1 MIYMKKLLLIISLAM
16 VLPVH
21 AQKKKLPKSADPLS
35 DVEKHLE
42 QILKDRK
49 AAGFAVAV
57 VKKDSIIYAR
67 GFGYR
72 DFENKL
78 PVTPHTLFAIGSCT
92 KAFTASLLGLMKEEG
107 RLDYDKPVR
116 DYLPGL
122 KFYNDDLNR
131 GVTVRDAIVHRTGLP
146 RHDFSWY
153 LFSTDSRDELIK
165 RIEFMEPTAPLRQTW
180 QYNNFMYL
188 VQGVIAEKNYGKTWE
203 ELVRQKFFIPLNM
216 KRSNTSVTALSGD
229 NDAALGYTLKSDS
242 IISKTD
248 YYNINAMG
256 PAGSINSSVLEMAN
270 WLKVWIN
277 KGKFNGKEV
286 LPESYI
292 NEAISSQMVVSPG
305 YPGTESPDLHVSN
318 YGFGWSVSSYRGH
331 YRVDHGGNID
341 GFSANTAFF
350 PTDSIGIVVLTNQ
363 NGSVLNNLV
372 RNTLADRL
380 LNLDPVDWNE
390 RRNKSE
396 RKAAS
401 DVRGEENQ
409 KKGTQPSHPLK
420 DYEGLYT
427 HKAYGTFE
435 VQHRNDSL
443 IAVFPVEKMWLR
455 HYHYDVFQAVGY
467 GKNGLA
473 DTNEVSQVL
482 VPFYMDEAGDIVS
495 VKVRFQPELEPLA
508 FIRTSKPKQLSEDDL
523 KIYLGEYQLA
533 PEAVARVYTKN
544 QKLYLFIK
552 GQPEYELVS
561 VGERKFEIKS
571 LKGYSL
577 EFEDSAEAVKFIQP
591 NGIFKATRVR

>member
-1 MIYMKKLLLIISLAM
+1 MKKLLWIISLAM

-21 AQKKKLPKSADPLS
+21 AQKKKLTKSADPLS
-35 DVEKHLE
+35 GVEKHLE

-72 DFENKL
+72 DLENRL
-78 PVTPHTLFAIGSCT
+78 PVTPNTLFAIGSCT
-92 KAFTASLLGLMKEEG
+92 KAFTTSLLGLMKEEG
-107 RLDYDKPVR
+107 RLDYDKPAR

-153 LFSTDSRDELIK
+153 LFSTDSRDELMR
-165 RIEFMEPTAPLRQTW
+165 RIEFMEPVAPLRQTW

-188 VQGVIAEKNYGKTWE
+188 VQGMIAEKNYGKTWE

-242 IISKTD
+242 IISGTD

-277 KGKFNGKEV
+277 KGRFNGREV

-292 NEAISSQMVVSPG
+292 KEAISSQMVVSPG
-305 YPGTESPDLHVSN
+305 YPGAESPDLHVSN
-318 YGFGWSVSSYRGH
+318 YGFGWAVSSYRGH

-363 NGSVLNNLV
+363 NGSALNNLV

-380 LNLDPVDWNE
+380 LNLDPIDWNE

-396 RKAAS
+396 RKASS
-401 DVRGEENQ
+401 DVSGEENQ

-435 VQHRNDSL
+435 VKHRNDSL

-467 GKNGLA
+467 GKDGLV
-473 DTNEVSQVL
+473 DTTEVSRVL
-482 VPFYMDEAGDIVS
+482 VPFYMNEAGDIES
-495 VKVRFQPELEPLA
+495 VKLKFQPELEPLN
-508 FIRTSKPKQLSEDDL
+508 FTRTSKTKQLSEDDL
-523 KIYLGEYQLA
+523 KVYTGEYQLA
-533 PEAVARVYTKN
+533 PEAIARVYTKN
-544 QKLYLFIK
+544 QKLYLFIQ
-552 GQPEYELVS
+552 GQPEYELVP
-561 VGERKFEIKS
+561 VGERKFEIKN

-591 NGIFKATRVR
+591 NGIFKATKVR

>member
-1 MIYMKKLLLIISLAM
+1 MKKLLLIISLAM

-92 KAFTASLLGLMKEEG
+92 KAFTASLLALMKEEG

>member
-1 MIYMKKLLLIISLAM
+1 MKKLVFLISLAL
-16 VLPVH
+16 VLPGH
-21 AQKKKLPKSADPLS
+21 AQKKKLSKSADPFS
-35 DVEKHLE
+35 EVEKQLE

-57 VKKDSIIYAR
+57 VKNDSIIYAR

-92 KAFTASLLGLMKEEG
+92 KAFTTSLLGLMKEEG
-107 RLDYDKPVR
+107 SLDYDQPAR

-122 KFYNDDLNR
+122 RFYNDDLNR

-153 LFSTDSRDELIK
+153 LFSTDSRDELMK

-188 VQGVIAEKNYGKTWE
+188 VQGMIAEKNYGKTWE

-216 KRSNTSVTALSGD
+216 KRSNTSVAALPADS
-229 NDAALGYTLKSDS
+229 DAALGYTLKSDS
-242 IISKTD
+242 LISKTE

-277 KGKFNGKEV
+277 KGKFNGRQV

-305 YPGTESPDLHVSN
+305 FPGTESPDLHVSN

-363 NGSVLNNLV
+363 NASALNNLV

-380 LNLDPVDWNE
+380 LRLNPIDWNE

-435 VQHRNDSL
+435 VKQQNDSL
-443 IAVFPVEKMWLR
+443 MVFFPTEKMWLR
-455 HYHYDVFQAVGY
+455 HYHYDVFQPVGY
-467 GKNGLA
+467 GKNGLV
-473 DTNEVSQVL
+473 DTTEVSRVL

-495 VKVRFQPELEPLA
+495 AKLKFQPELEPFNFVRA
-508 FIRTSKPKQLSEDDL
+508 NKPKQLSEDDL
-523 KIYLGEYQLA
+523 KIYEGEYQLA
-533 PEAVARVYTKN
+533 PEAIARIYIKN

-552 GQPEYELVS
+552 GQPEYELLP
-561 VGERKFEIKS
+561 VGDRNFEIKS

-577 EFEDSAEAVKFIQP
+577 EFDDSAESVKFIQP
-591 NGIFKATRVR
+591 NGIYKATKVK

>member
-1 MIYMKKLLLIISLAM
+1 MKKLLWIISLAM

-21 AQKKKLPKSADPLS
+21 AQKKKLTKSADPLS
-35 DVEKHLE
+35 GVEKHLE

-72 DFENKL
+72 DLENRL
-78 PVTPHTLFAIGSCT
+78 PVTPNTLFAIGSCT
-92 KAFTASLLGLMKEEG
+92 KAFTTSLLGLMKEEG
-107 RLDYDKPVR
+107 RLDYDKPAR

-153 LFSTDSRDELIK
+153 LFSTDSRDELMR
-165 RIEFMEPTAPLRQTW
+165 RIEFMEPAAPLRQTW

-188 VQGVIAEKNYGKTWE
+188 VQGMIAEKNYGKTWE

-242 IISKTD
+242 IISGTD

-277 KGKFNGKEV
+277 KGRFNGREV

-292 NEAISSQMVVSPG
+292 KEAISSQMVVSPG
-305 YPGTESPDLHVSN
+305 YPGAESPDLHVSN
-318 YGFGWSVSSYRGH
+318 YGFGWAVSSYRGH

-363 NGSVLNNLV
+363 NGSALNNLV

-380 LNLDPVDWNE
+380 LNLDPIDWNE

-396 RKAAS
+396 RKASS
-401 DVRGEENQ
+401 DVSGEENQ
-409 KKGTQPSHPLK
+409 KRGTQPSHPLK

-435 VQHRNDSL
+435 VKHRNDSL

-467 GKNGLA
+467 GKDGLV
-473 DTNEVSQVL
+473 DTTEVSRVL
-482 VPFYMDEAGDIVS
+482 VPFYMNEAGDIES
-495 VKVRFQPELEPLA
+495 VKLKFQPELEPLN
-508 FIRTSKPKQLSEDDL
+508 FTRTSKTKQLSEDDL
-523 KIYLGEYQLA
+523 KVYTGEYQLA
-533 PEAVARVYTKN
+533 PEAIARVYTKN
-544 QKLYLFIK
+544 QKLYLFIQ
-552 GQPEYELVS
+552 GQPEYELVP
-561 VGERKFEIKS
+561 VGERKFEIKN

-591 NGIFKATRVR
+591 NGIFKATKVR

>member
-1 MIYMKKLLLIISLAM
+1 MKKLLWIISLAM

-21 AQKKKLPKSADPLS
+21 AQKKKLTKSADPLS
-35 DVEKHLE
+35 GVEKHLE

-72 DFENKL
+72 DLENRL
-78 PVTPHTLFAIGSCT
+78 PVTPNTLFAIGSCT
-92 KAFTASLLGLMKEEG
+92 KAFTTSLLGLMKEEG
-107 RLDYDKPVR
+107 RLDYDKPAR

-153 LFSTDSRDELIK
+153 LFSTDSRDELMR
-165 RIEFMEPTAPLRQTW
+165 RIEFMEPVAPLRQTW

-188 VQGVIAEKNYGKTWE
+188 VQGMIAEKNYGKTWE

-242 IISKTD
+242 IISGTD

-277 KGKFNGKEV
+277 KGRFNGREV

-292 NEAISSQMVVSPG
+292 KEAISSQMVVSPG
-305 YPGTESPDLHVSN
+305 YPGAESPDLHVSN
-318 YGFGWSVSSYRGH
+318 YGFGWAVSSYRGH

-363 NGSVLNNLV
+363 NGSALNNLV

-380 LNLDPVDWNE
+380 LNLDPIDWNE

-396 RKAAS
+396 RKASS
-401 DVRGEENQ
+401 DVSGEENQ
-409 KKGTQPSHPLK
+409 KRGTQPSHPLK

-435 VQHRNDSL
+435 VKHRNDSL

-467 GKNGLA
+467 GKDGLV
-473 DTNEVSQVL
+473 DTTEVSRVL
-482 VPFYMDEAGDIVS
+482 VPFYMNEAGDIES
-495 VKVRFQPELEPLA
+495 VKLKFQPELEPLN
-508 FIRTSKPKQLSEDDL
+508 FTRTSKTKQLSEDDL
-523 KIYLGEYQLA
+523 KVYTGEYQLA
-533 PEAVARVYTKN
+533 PEAIARVYTKN
-544 QKLYLFIK
+544 QKLYLFIQ
-552 GQPEYELVS
+552 GQPEYELVP
-561 VGERKFEIKS
+561 VGERKFEIKN

-591 NGIFKATRVR
+591 NGIFKATKVR

>member
-1 MIYMKKLLLIISLAM
+1 MKKLLCIISLVA
-16 VLPVH
+16 VLPVS
-21 AQKKKLPKSADPLS
+21 AQKKKVTQVTDPLS
-35 DVEKHLE
+35 GVEQQLE

-57 VKKDSIIYAR
+57 VKKDSIIYAK

-92 KAFTASLLGLMKEEG
+92 KAFTASLLGLMQGDG
-107 RLDYDKPVR
+107 RLDYDKPIR
-116 DYLPGL
+116 DYLPQL
-122 KFYNDDLNR
+122 TFYNDDLNR

-153 LFSTDSRDELIK
+153 LFSTDSREELLK
-165 RIEFMEPTAPLRQTW
+165 RIAFMEPTAPLRQTW

-188 VQGVIAEKNYGKTWE
+188 VQGMIAEKNYGKTWE
-203 ELVRQKFFIPLNM
+203 ELVHQKFFMPLNM
-216 KRSNTSVTALSGD
+216 KRSNTSVAALSRD
-229 NDAALGYTLKSDS
+229 SDAALGYTLKSDS

-286 LPESYI
+286 LPEAYI
-292 NEAISSQMVVSPG
+292 KEAISSQMVVSPG
-305 YPGTESPDLHVSN
+305 YPGTESPDLHMAN
-318 YGFGWSVSSYRGH
+318 YGFGWSLSSYRGH

-350 PTDSIGIVVLTNQ
+350 PSDSIGIVVLTNQ
-363 NGSVLNNLV
+363 NGSSLNNLV

-380 LNLDPVDWNE
+380 LNLSAVDWNGRANE
-390 RRNKSE
+390 SA
-396 RKAAS
+396 RKAGKG
-401 DVRGEENQ
+401 VKGEENQ
-409 KKGTQPSHPLK
+409 KKGTHPSHSLK

-435 VQHRNDSL
+435 VKHRNDSL
-443 IAVFPVEKMWLR
+443 IAVFPIEQMWLR

-467 GKNGLA
+467 DKNGLV
-473 DTNEVSQVL
+473 DTSEVSGVL
-482 VPFYMDEAGDIVS
+482 VPFYMNQSGDIES
-495 VKVRFQPELEPLA
+495 VKLQFQPGLEAFTFARASTPKELNA
-508 FIRTSKPKQLSEDDL
+508 DDL
-523 KIYLGEYQLA
+523 QRYVGEYELA
-533 PEAVARVYTKN
+533 PGATARLYIKN
-544 QKLYLFIK
+544 EMLHLFIK
-552 GQPEYELVS
+552 GQPEYELVP
-561 VGERKFEIKS
+561 VGEGKFEIKM

-577 EFEDSAEAVKFIQP
+577 EFENSAETLKFVQP
-591 NGIFKATRVR
+591 NGIYKATKVK

>member
-1 MIYMKKLLLIISLAM
+1 MKKLLLIISLAM
-16 VLPVH
+16 VLPVY

-229 NDAALGYTLKSDS
+229 NDAALGYILKSDS

-443 IAVFPVEKMWLR
+443 IAVFPVERMWLR